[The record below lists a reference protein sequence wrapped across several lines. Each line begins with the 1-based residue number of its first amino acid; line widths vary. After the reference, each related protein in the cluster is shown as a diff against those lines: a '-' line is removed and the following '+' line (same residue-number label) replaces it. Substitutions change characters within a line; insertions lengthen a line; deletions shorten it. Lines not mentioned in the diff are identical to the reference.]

1 MNIRSIRIHHQL
13 KPFYFASN
21 IRPDSLDVHF
31 LDKNK
36 NIKSN
41 LLKNFFNRSFMWKN
55 LYNESDEMF
64 FKLRRIYCIIGG
76 LSLLKIA
83 KFRIEKKLLV
93 IFCRRFIPKKNKKK
107 FSKKIKTLK
116 GIEDELEH
124 FKSVVYGDNIKI
136 TRRKNWLNLCSFLV
150 YVNVFLGEVEIIAWE
165 YFVIPL
171 KYVDLRQKLLAEIKE
186 IKDNDKTKNR
196 PEHIYDNYMPF
207 SEFISEIKMNENITK
222 EDLLKEEVYFK
233 KFVEFF
239 VKRIHELS
247 KY

>member
-1 MNIRSIRIHHQL
+1 MGTNSKTNHKGLSQSMEMFKLIILSLIFTLMGIIFLMNIRSIRIHHQL

-21 IRPDSLDVHF
+21 IKR
-31 LDKNK
+31 
-36 NIKSN
+36 N

-136 TRRKNWLNLCSFLV
+136 TRRKNWLNLCSFL
-150 YVNVFLGEVEIIAWE
+150 YVNVF
-165 YFVIPL
+165 
-171 KYVDLRQKLLAEIKE
+171 
-186 IKDNDKTKNR
+186 
-196 PEHIYDNYMPF
+196 
-207 SEFISEIKMNENITK
+207 
-222 EDLLKEEVYFK
+222 
-233 KFVEFF
+233 
-239 VKRIHELS
+239 
-247 KY
+247 